1 MWTNLRETFTSD
13 DYAWE
18 YSTAGVSA
26 KNLRL
31 RRKGPAIPITSTLSL
46 IDLKV
51 SSLKIQYIR
60 NIELEDVDVDV
71 VFRQVQSQDKKGWD
85 ESHVSNVSKEEEIQ
99 QIIQRA
105 RSGSNRGRTSNVLI
119 DFLLYFTNARIRNL
133 KIRLNEILNIHI
145 SELKISNNGAQFS
158 EFFMY
163 LGEKMIFSSTVGFEV
178 KFDFMNFDVRVTN
191 VLELVIDININEIPK
206 LLTLISS
213 SKVVDGSIQHFRK
226 LSRIRQLRKGF
237 FTSKLREHCLRFFMY
252 KSCFEIIRDYDS
264 TEVSPLGFDDVPEI
278 EKNDLVTTHVDD
290 EGTYINFW
298 DVKNTMSK
306 LEDNLHPEAIAE
318 FRYYIGTSV
327 S

>member
-1 MWTNLRETFTSD
+1 LPFPK
-13 DYAWE
+13 
-18 YSTAGVSA
+18 VSA

-31 RRKGPAIPITSTLSL
+31 RRKGPAIPITSSLSL

-60 NIELEDVDVDV
+60 NIDLEDVDVDV
-71 VFRQVQSQDKKGWD
+71 VFRQVQSQDKQDWD
-85 ESHVSNVSKEEEIQ
+85 ESDLSSVRKEEEIQ
-99 QIIQRA
+99 QILQRA
-105 RSGSNRGRTSNVLI
+105 RSGSNKGRTSNVLI

-145 SELKISNNGAQFS
+145 PELKIINNGAHFS

-191 VLELVIDININEIPK
+191 ILELVVDININEIPK

-213 SKVVDGSIQHFRK
+213 STVVDGSIQQFRK
-226 LSRIRQLRKGF
+226 LSRIRQLRIGF
-237 FTSKLREHCLRFFMY
+237 FKSKMREHCLRFFMF

-264 TEVSPLGFDDVPEI
+264 TEVSPVGFDDLPEI
-278 EKNDLVTTHVDD
+278 ERNDSITTNDD
-290 EGTYINFW
+290 EGTYINLW
-298 DVKNTMSK
+298 DVKNTLSK